1 VEQPAQ
7 RPGPVPWERALL
19 LGIAA
24 VVGIYAGIAA
34 GLFAHTIR
42 FVQLLLFRT
51 GELGTTLLGEGRGR
65 WLALFE
71 AKLAAAHWHFEF
83 AGLALLLLAAGGA
96 LEVLGALRLRIPLF
110 EAHRLRA
117 VALAGAFGLVLY
129 YPLLLLDTFNRTF
142 QHSESGLYG
151 LLLDS
156 PRFLW
161 VLGPAV
167 GAFAAALL
175 IRYVSPESGGHGV
188 VEVIEAVHG
197 DNRQLRGRIALWKS
211 LAAGLVIGS
220 GGSAG
225 REGPVVHLGGAIASA
240 LGRFLALPRRQ
251 VALLLACGAAA
262 GIAASF
268 QAPLAGSMFALEI
281 VLGDFG
287 VSQFAPIV
295 LASVMATM
303 TSRALMGTGSEL
315 QPVAWTLTHP
325 SEIGIYLVLGV
336 VSGGCAIL
344 YVRAVRASEHLFTG
358 RGASALSK
366 LLGRLRPELRA
377 ALGGLLVGLLAL
389 LAPRAAGTG
398 IETMNAALAG
408 EIALRALLL
417 ALVVKLLAT
426 ACTLGSGSPG
436 GSFFPA
442 VFLGAMLGGAF
453 GRAAHRLLPSLAADP
468 QAYAAVGMGAVVA
481 GATTA
486 PLTGVMMMF
495 ELTGSYQIVLPLLV
509 ACGVAAVLV
518 QGSLGGSIYVLG
530 ARERGIDVRRARATL
545 DDLSVAQALERVE
558 PIRDDLPLPALLEL
572 LARSVHLAFPVVDAS
587 GTAVGLL
594 STRRVRK
601 TLLDSQSVAGPPTQA
616 GAATVHD
623 LLQADIS
630 PRFVL
635 DDDLGLALRRLAE
648 LDASEGLVLDSEDP
662 KSGAPLGIITR
673 ESILE
678 AWRRGTT

>member
-1 VEQPAQ
+1 MEQPA
-7 RPGPVPWERALL
+7 RLPRGEVPWERALL

-42 FVQLLLFRT
+42 FVQLLIFRSS
-51 GELGTTLLGEGRGR
+51 ELGTTLLGEGRAR

-83 AGLALLLLAAGGA
+83 AGIALLLLAAGGG
-96 LEVLGALRLRIPLF
+96 LEVLAALRLRIPLF

-129 YPLLLLDTFNRTF
+129 YPLVLLDTFNRTF
-142 QHSESGLYG
+142 QQHSEGGLYG
-151 LLLDS
+151 LLLDA

-161 VLGPAV
+161 VLGPAL

-197 DNRQLRGRIALWKS
+197 DNRQLRGRVALWKS

-240 LGRFLALPRRQ
+240 LARFLALPRRH

-287 VSQFAPIV
+287 VSHFAPIV

-303 TSRALMGTGSEL
+303 TSRALMGTGNEL
-315 QPVAWTLTHP
+315 QAVAWTLTHP
-325 SEIGIYLVLGV
+325 SEIGIYLILGV

-366 LLGRLRPELRA
+366 LLGKLRPELRA
-377 ALGGLLVGLLAL
+377 AAGGLLVGILAL

-408 EIALRALLL
+408 DIAFRALLL

-453 GRAAHRLLPSLAADP
+453 GRAAHWLLPSLAADP

-530 ARERGIDVRRARATL
+530 ARERGIDVRRSRATL
-545 DDLSVAQALERVE
+545 DDLSVAQALERVA
-558 PIRDDLPLPALLEL
+558 PIRDDLPLPALIEL
-572 LARSVHLAFPVVDAS
+572 LTRSVHLAFPVVDAS

-594 STRRVRK
+594 SIRRVRK
-601 TLLDSQSVAGPPTQA
+601 SLVDAQA
-616 GAATVHD
+616 GAGPATVRD
-623 LLQADIS
+623 LLQADVP

-635 DDDLGLALRRLAE
+635 DDDLGLALRRLAD
-648 LDASEGLVLDSEDP
+648 LDASEGLVLDGEDP
-662 KSGAPLGIITR
+662 AAAPLGIITR

-678 AWRRGTT
+678 AWRRGTS

>member
-1 VEQPAQ
+1 VERPAG
-7 RPGPVPWERALL
+7 RPPGQVPWERALL
-19 LGIAA
+19 FGIAA

-34 GLFAHTIR
+34 GLFAQSIR
-42 FVQLLLFRT
+42 FVQLLLFRS
-51 GELGTTLLGEGRGR
+51 GEMGTALLGEKHAQ

-83 AGLALLLLAAGGA
+83 AGIALLLLAAGAAVEA
-96 LEVLGALRLRIPLF
+96 LAARSLRIPLF

-129 YPLLLLDTFNRTF
+129 YPLVLLDTFNRTF
-142 QHSESGLYG
+142 QHSEGGLYG
-151 LLLDS
+151 MLLDA
-156 PRFLW
+156 PRYLW
-161 VLGPAV
+161 VLGPAL

-197 DNRQLRGRIALWKS
+197 DSRQLRGRIALWKS

-240 LGRFLALPRRQ
+240 LGRFLALPRRH

-281 VLGDFG
+281 VLGEFG
-287 VSQFAPIV
+287 VSHFAPIV
-295 LASVMATM
+295 LASVMATA
-303 TSRALMGTGSEL
+303 TSRALVGAGNEL
-315 QPVAWTLTHP
+315 QAVAWTLTHP
-325 SEIGIYLVLGV
+325 SEIGIYLLLGL

-344 YVRAVRASEHLFTG
+344 YVRAVRASERLFAG

-377 ALGGLLVGLLAL
+377 ATGGLLVGILAL

-408 EIALRALLL
+408 DIAFRALLL

-453 GRAAHRLLPSLAADP
+453 GRAAHWLLPSLAADP

-481 GATTA
+481 GATAA

-509 ACGVAAVLV
+509 ACGIAAVLV
-518 QGSLGGSIYVLG
+518 QGALGGSIYVLG
-530 ARERGIDVRRARATL
+530 ARERGIEVRRSRTTL
-545 DDLSVAQALERVE
+545 NDLSVAQALERVAA
-558 PIRDDLPLPALLEL
+558 IRDDLPLQALNEL
-572 LARSVHLAFPVVDAS
+572 LSRSVHLAFPVVDAS

-594 STRRVRK
+594 SIRRVRK
-601 TLLDSQSVAGPPTQA
+601 SLLDAQA
-616 GAATVHD
+616 GAGPATVRE
-623 LLQADIS
+623 LLTAEAP

-635 DDDLGLALRRLAE
+635 DDDLALALRRLTE
-648 LDASEGLVLDSEDP
+648 HDVSEGLVLDSDGP
-662 KSGAPLGIITR
+662 GSNTPLGIVTR
-673 ESILE
+673 EGILE
-678 AWRRGTT
+678 AWRRSG

>member
-1 VEQPAQ
+1 LAAVERPAR
-7 RPGPVPWERALL
+7 RPPGQVPWERALL
-19 LGIAA
+19 FGIAA

-34 GLFAHTIR
+34 GLFAQSIR
-42 FVQLLLFRT
+42 FVQLLLFRG
-51 GELGTTLLGEGRGR
+51 GEMGAALLGERHAQ
-65 WLALFE
+65 WLALFQ

-83 AGLALLLLAAGGA
+83 AGIALLLLAAGAAVEA
-96 LEVLGALRLRIPLF
+96 LAARSLRIPLF

-129 YPLLLLDTFNRTF
+129 YPLVLLDTFNRTF
-142 QHSESGLYG
+142 QQSEGGLYG
-151 LLLDS
+151 MLLDT
-156 PRFLW
+156 PRYLW
-161 VLGPAV
+161 VLGPAL

-197 DNRQLRGRIALWKS
+197 DSRQLRGRVALWKS

-240 LGRFLALPRRQ
+240 LGRFLALPRQ
-251 VALLLACGAAA
+251 HVALLLACGAAA

-281 VLGDFG
+281 VLGEFG
-287 VSQFAPIV
+287 VSHFAPIV
-295 LASVMATM
+295 LASVMATA
-303 TSRALMGTGSEL
+303 TSRALVGTGNEL
-315 QPVAWTLTHP
+315 QGVAWTLTHP
-325 SEIGIYLVLGV
+325 SEIGIYLLLGLL
-336 VSGGCAIL
+336 SGGCAIV
-344 YVRAVRASEHLFTG
+344 YIRAVRASERLFAG
-358 RGASALSK
+358 RGRSALSK

-377 ALGGLLVGLLAL
+377 ATGGFLVGILLL

-408 EIALRALLL
+408 DIAWRGLLL

-442 VFLGAMLGGAF
+442 VFLGAMLGGVF
-453 GRAAHRLLPSLAADP
+453 GRAAHWLLPSLAADP

-486 PLTGVMMMF
+486 PLTGVLMMF

-509 ACGVAAVLV
+509 ACGIAAVLV
-518 QGSLGGSIYVLG
+518 QGALGGSIYLLG
-530 ARERGIDVRRARATL
+530 ARERGIEVRPSRTTL
-545 DDLSVAQALERVE
+545 SDLSVAQALERVA
-558 PIRDDLPLPALLEL
+558 PVRDDLPLQALNQL
-572 LARSVHLAFPVVDAS
+572 LSCSVHLAFPVVDAS
-587 GTAVGLL
+587 GAAVGLL
-594 STRRVRK
+594 SIRRVRK
-601 TLLDSQSVAGPPTQA
+601 SLLDAQA
-616 GAATVHD
+616 GAGPATVRE
-623 LLQADIS
+623 LLTAEAA

-635 DDDLGLALRRLAE
+635 DDDLALALRRLTE
-648 LDASEGLVLDSEDP
+648 HDVSEGLVLDSDGP
-662 KSGAPLGIITR
+662 SAGAPLGIVTR

-678 AWRRGTT
+678 AWRRSS